1 MADLK
6 AKFDQAVA
14 DSKSLPEKPD
24 NMTLL
29 KLYALYKQ
37 ASSGDADGKRP
48 GFADMVGR
56 AKWDAWN
63 AVKGQSSD
71 EAMQAYDGSAPEI
84 DLVMTD
90 LVMPR
95 MGGRELSEMLHT
107 LRPDLKTIFMSGYT
121 DDAVVRYGV
130 RDAGLMF
137 LQKPFSMAWASSNVP
152 SRAMAWILSASTV
165 VICRRCTSETR
176 PCG

>member
-6 AKFDQAVA
+6 AQFEQAVA

-48 GFADMVGR
+48 GFSDMVGR

-63 AVKGQSSD
+63 GLAGTPAD
-71 EAMQAYDGSAPEI
+71 DAMQQYV
-84 DLVMTD
+84 DLI
-90 LVMPR
+90 
-95 MGGRELSEMLHT
+95 ES
-107 LRPDLKTIFMSGYT
+107 LK
-121 DDAVVRYGV
+121 
-130 RDAGLMF
+130 
-137 LQKPFSMAWASSNVP
+137 
-152 SRAMAWILSASTV
+152 
-165 VICRRCTSETR
+165 
-176 PCG
+176 